1 MIHSPHTL
9 APLLHD
15 YHSLELQAH
24 VSIDDVVAKVS
35 EELYELTEAIETQDP
50 IEIQSEARDV
60 LTNILSA
67 SSHLVDV
74 SNIIINPNNS
84 ESDIWTLVALWSRQ
98 TATLRGRFSRG
109 TVSIDDYRS
118 TLTSIISR
126 LLELIGGTSA
136 DDVIRASIA
145 KFSSRVD
152 AYLPDIDLKSH
163 IAEYP
168 DFPKLGILFRDI
180 SPLLADAEAMRYVG
194 FELAKHCQDADVIAG
209 LDARGFIFAT
219 LVAQILDRP
228 LVMIRKTGKL
238 PGSTIDESYDLEYGS
253 NSISVQ
259 EWSILPGQRVALID
273 DLLATGGTMQAAA
286 RLVERVGGMVD
297 GVLCVI
303 ALDEPFLAGQPTRES
318 IESKYNT
325 KSILHYS

>member
-1 MIHSPHTL
+1 MTNSL

-24 VSIDDVVAKVS
+24 VSIDDVIAKVS

-74 SNIIINPNNS
+74 SNIVINPNNS
-84 ESDIWTLVALWSRQ
+84 ESDISTLVALWSRQ
-98 TATLRGRFSRG
+98 TTTLRGRFSRG

-168 DFPKLGILFRDI
+168 DFPKPGILFRDI

-259 EWSILPGQRVALID
+259 E
-273 DLLATGGTMQAAA
+273 
-286 RLVERVGGMVD
+286 
-297 GVLCVI
+297 
-303 ALDEPFLAGQPTRES
+303 
-318 IESKYNT
+318 
-325 KSILHYS
+325 